1 MESVQPYPQKELSS
15 LLSSPP
21 SMEVPLSLLSCNLSF
36 SGPFPF
42 PALLGWVFFFFWR
55 YSSEAALLS
64 GVSLGSTGYLC
75 T

>member
-1 MESVQPYPQKELSS
+1 MESVQSYPRKELSS

-36 SGPFPF
+36 SGPFP
-42 PALLGWVFFFFWR
+42 ALLGWVVFFFWR